1 MATLEKEF
9 PAPAVQ
15 NPPGNASRQRE
26 WQAGGIAQIFER
38 QVTESP
44 SRTAVSCGGT
54 ALTYEE
60 LNARSNQLAHLLRT
74 SGIKPGSRVGLFLD
88 RSINTVV
95 AILGVLKSGAAYV
108 PMDPA
113 YPWERLKFIM
123 DDAGV
128 ALVIT
133 ERSGAAKLQETPQVV
148 FDLDDWQPTL
158 EHEQTEN
165 LDIHVLSNS
174 PAYVIYTSGST
185 GKPKGVL
192 VSHYNV
198 VRLFTSTEHWFRFT
212 KDDVWT
218 LFHSYGFDFSVWEL
232 WGALFYGGRVVV
244 VPYWVSRTP
253 ETFYHLLSAEKV
265 TVLNQTPSAFRQL
278 IAAEENARELLPLS
292 LRYVVF
298 GGEALEL
305 APLRPWIERHGD
317 GQPQLI
323 NMYGITE
330 TTVHV
335 TYRRITKGDVERGRG
350 SPIGVPIPDLQVHV
364 LDPEMQPV
372 GRGGEGEIYVG
383 GAGVAIGYLNRAELT
398 AERFISDPICP
409 VPGRRLY
416 KSGDCARVLDNGE
429 LEYLG
434 RNDDQVKI
442 HGFRVETGDIEAA
455 INRHPEVADS
465 KVLLRKTPDEDKQ
478 LVAYVIWRCAVADT
492 TALRNFLSDKLPTYM
507 VPAKFVALKSF
518 PLTTNGKLDRNA
530 LPAPNRCRPHL
541 THPYVAP
548 RNPKEKILAEIW
560 QGVLNVEPVGIH
572 DSFFELGGDSIRSI
586 QVVSRAAKAG
596 VHFTAADLFRA
607 GNIVDL
613 LHVRQESTRSND
625 DVQLITES
633 DAKLLPADVED
644 AYPMSQL
651 QIGMVYHGQL

>member
-292 LRYVVF
+292 L
-298 GGEALEL
+298 
-305 APLRPWIERHGD
+305 
-317 GQPQLI
+317 
-323 NMYGITE
+323 
-330 TTVHV
+330 
-335 TYRRITKGDVERGRG
+335 
-350 SPIGVPIPDLQVHV
+350 
-364 LDPEMQPV
+364 
-372 GRGGEGEIYVG
+372 
-383 GAGVAIGYLNRAELT
+383 
-398 AERFISDPICP
+398 
-409 VPGRRLY
+409 
-416 KSGDCARVLDNGE
+416 
-429 LEYLG
+429 
-434 RNDDQVKI
+434 
-442 HGFRVETGDIEAA
+442 
-455 INRHPEVADS
+455 
-465 KVLLRKTPDEDKQ
+465 
-478 LVAYVIWRCAVADT
+478 
-492 TALRNFLSDKLPTYM
+492 
-507 VPAKFVALKSF
+507 
-518 PLTTNGKLDRNA
+518 
-530 LPAPNRCRPHL
+530 
-541 THPYVAP
+541 
-548 RNPKEKILAEIW
+548 
-560 QGVLNVEPVGIH
+560 
-572 DSFFELGGDSIRSI
+572 
-586 QVVSRAAKAG
+586 
-596 VHFTAADLFRA
+596 
-607 GNIVDL
+607 
-613 LHVRQESTRSND
+613 
-625 DVQLITES
+625 
-633 DAKLLPADVED
+633 
-644 AYPMSQL
+644 
-651 QIGMVYHGQL
+651 